1 MPHTPAQPV
10 PFRQV
15 RPNGRLHEPSVSESD
30 MRMAVLCHVFVA
42 LSGFTGLLFLISVVL
57 WLEGKNRSAF
67 IDDHGRESCNF
78 ILSMLLWGFLL
89 AATGIGLLLVW
100 VPIVLVIALPIRSAI
115 IASNREYVRYP
126 LTVRFL

>member
-15 RPNGRLHEPSVSESD
+15 RSNGRLHEPSVSDSD
-30 MRMAVLCHVFVA
+30 MRMAVLCHAFVA
-42 LSGFTGLLFLISVVL
+42 LSGLTGVLFLVSIVL

-67 IDDHGRESCNF
+67 IDDHGREACNF
-78 ILSMLLWGFLL
+78 VLSMLLWGFLL
-89 AATGIGLLLVW
+89 AITGIGLLLVW
-100 VPIVLVIALPIRSAI
+100 VPVVLVIAIPIRSAI

-126 LTVRFL
+126 MTIRFL